1 MSSAR
6 PRGRR
11 PGSSDTRE
19 AILAA
24 ARERFAA
31 HGYDRTRLRDVAED
45 AGVDAALVHYFFKS
59 KDGLFAAA
67 MELPFRPAEVIAPV
81 LAEGVDGLGER
92 MARRMLTVWDE
103 PANRAALLAIVRG
116 ASGHP
121 GAALA
126 LREFVLSEIVG
137 RLAAALGGDQQR
149 ATLVAS
155 QVVGLIAL
163 RYVARV
169 EPLASLDR
177 EELVALVAPN
187 LQRYLDG
194 DLSASPSV

>member
-1 MSSAR
+1 
-6 PRGRR
+6 
-11 PGSSDTRE
+11 
-19 AILAA
+19 LVA

-31 HGYDRTRLRDVAED
+31 AGYDRTRVRDVAAD

-103 PANRAALLAIVRG
+103 NRPALLTLVRS
-116 ASGHP
+116 ASTHP

-126 LREFVLSEIVG
+126 LREFVVSEIVG
-137 RLAAALGGDQQR
+137 RLAAALDGDRLR

-155 QVVGLIAL
+155 QVVGLVAA
-163 RYVARV
+163 RYIARV

-177 EELVALVAPN
+177 EELVALVAPT

-194 DLSASPSV
+194 DLSASPSA